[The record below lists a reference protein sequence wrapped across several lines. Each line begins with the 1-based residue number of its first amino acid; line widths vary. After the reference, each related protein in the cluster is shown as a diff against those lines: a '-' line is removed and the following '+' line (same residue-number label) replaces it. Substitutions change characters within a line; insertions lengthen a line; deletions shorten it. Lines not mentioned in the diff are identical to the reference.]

1 MTVVGGAELRGR
13 EVVEADVCVVGTGAG
28 GAVVAAELAE
38 GGMRVV
44 MLEEGEHRP
53 TAGFT
58 ARPRDMSMDLY
69 RDAGQ
74 TVTLG
79 NVPIVLPLGRGIGG
93 TTMINSGTCF
103 RTPDA
108 VLAKWRERFGLEA
121 LTNEELAPCFDRVEH
136 EIGVSQV
143 TPELAGRNAAVVK
156 RGADALGW
164 SVDYLH
170 RNARGCIGSG
180 VCCFGCPTAAKQH
193 VGISYVPRAW
203 EHGAVTYTGCE
214 AQRVTHQGWRASGVV
229 ARTAGGGRLQV
240 RAPVV
245 IVAAG
250 TIGTPVLLERSGMAG
265 VSGELGRNLSL
276 HPATAVKAL
285 MDEQVDMAVGVPQS
299 LFIDEFAAEG
309 IMFEGAAGPPDYM
322 AAAFGVWGDELREL
336 MLSIRNVSQFG
347 VMVSDESR
355 GFVRRRGAVTTIRY
369 DLVEADVRRFHRGLE
384 LLAELY
390 WRVGAKRVFLPVAG
404 LGMLDSPA
412 DLQRLRDRRLRARDL
427 TLMAFHPLGTARA
440 AARREDGV
448 VDGDLRHHEVEGLHV
463 ADGSVV
469 PSALGVN
476 PQLTIMALATRLAF
490 GLLGRP
496 VPPTAEHVTAPS
508 AAYAPA

>member
-1 MTVVGGAELRGR
+1 MTVVRGAELRGR
-13 EVVEADVCVVGTGAG
+13 HVVEADVCVVGTGAG

-44 MLEEGEHRP
+44 MVEEGDHHP
-53 TAGFT
+53 TSEFT
-58 ARPRDMSMDLY
+58 ARPRDMSMAIY

-79 NVPIVLPLGRGIGG
+79 NVPIVLPLGRGVGG

-103 RTPDA
+103 RTPER
-108 VLAKWRERFGLEA
+108 VLAKWRDRFGLEA
-121 LTNEELAPCFDRVEH
+121 LDPGELAPCFDRVER
-136 EIGVSQV
+136 EIGVGQV
-143 TPELAGRNAAVVK
+143 TPELAGHNAAIVR
-156 RGADALGW
+156 RGAEALGW
-164 SVDYLH
+164 SVDYLY
-170 RNARGCIGSG
+170 RNARGCVGSG

-193 VGISYVPRAW
+193 VGISYAPRAW

-214 AQRVTHQGWRASGVV
+214 VRRVTHQGWRASGVV
-229 ARTAGGGRLQV
+229 ARTAAGGRLVV

-245 IVAAG
+245 VVSGGA
-250 TIGTPVLLERSGMAG
+250 IGTPVLLERSGMAG
-265 VSGELGRNLSL
+265 RSGQLGRNLSL
-276 HPATAVKAL
+276 HPATAVKAM
-285 MDEQVDMAVGVPQS
+285 MDEDVHMAVGVPQS
-299 LFIDEFAAEG
+299 LYIDEFAAEG

-322 AAAFGVWGDELREL
+322 SAAFGIWGDELREL
-336 MLSIRNVSQFG
+336 MFSFQRVSQFG

-355 GFVRRRGAVTTIRY
+355 GVVRRRGGLTTIRY
-369 DLVEADVRRFHRGLE
+369 DLCDADVQRFHRGLL

-390 WRVGAKRVFLPVAG
+390 WQAGARRVFLPISG
-404 LGMLDSPA
+404 LGVLETP
-412 DLQRLRDRRLRARDL
+412 DLTPLRERRLRARDM
-427 TLMAFHPLGTARA
+427 TLMAFHPLGTARM
-440 AARREDGV
+440 AARPQDGV
-448 VDGDLRHHEVEGLHV
+448 VDGGLRHHEVEGLYV

-496 VPPTAEHVTAPS
+496 VPATADHVTAPT